1 MKREAKKYR
10 AINFDL
16 KLKLLREYYPKK
28 NILNAYKDIKSF
40 MIGNGFSH
48 RQWSGYRSNEK
59 LTDRQ
64 VRNLMLKMRYELS
77 WIDKCSTKI
86 DVTNIGKIYDIK
98 GFYASYDA
106 DEEHKDIEKLFRDS
120 EIDISEPVNKN
131 VKSLEDRIK
140 TAKQIVKE
148 SDKNKS
154 VAINKKIESYAR

>member
-16 KLKLLREYYPKK
+16 KLKLLREYYPQK

-86 DVTNIGKIYDIK
+86 DVTNIEKIYDIK

-106 DEEHKDIEKLFRDS
+106 DAEHKDIKNYL
-120 EIDISEPVNKN
+120 EIQK
-131 VKSLEDRIK
+131 
-140 TAKQIVKE
+140 
-148 SDKNKS
+148 
-154 VAINKKIESYAR
+154 